1 MITFPN
7 AKINIGLNV
16 VEKRPD
22 GYHNL
27 ETIFYPVKLS
37 DALEVVEA
45 GETAFSSSGIEI
57 DATAENNLVY
67 KAYSLLAGDFD
78 LSPVKM
84 HLHKVIPFGAG
95 LGGGSADAAFALKML
110 NDYFVLGLTTT
121 QLEDYAARIGADCP
135 FFIENKPTFAHGI
148 GDQFKPVKLDLSAF
162 EIVIVKPSFSVST
175 PQAYRNIVPTK
186 PGFNLL
192 EIDQLPIEDW
202 KTVVKNDFEKSVFP
216 QFPEIE
222 KLKNQLYEAGAVYAS
237 MSGSGSAVFGIF
249 RHSPTDLDRFL
260 PKGIFIYR

>member
-186 PGFNLL
+186 PDFNLL

-216 QFPEIE
+216 QFPKIE

>member
-1 MITFPN
+1 
-7 AKINIGLNV
+7 
-16 VEKRPD
+16 
-22 GYHNL
+22 
-27 ETIFYPVKLS
+27 LS

>member
-16 VEKRPD
+16 VDTRPD

-37 DALEVVEA
+37 DALEVIEA
-45 GETAFSSSGIEI
+45 EETAFTSSGIEI
-57 DATAENNLVY
+57 DAAPENNLVFR
-67 KAYSLLAGDFD
+67 AYSLLAADFD
-78 LSPVKM
+78 LPPVKM

-110 NDYFVLGLTTT
+110 NDYFSLGLSAE
-121 QLEDYAARIGADCP
+121 QLENYAARIGADCP
-135 FFIENKPTFAHGI
+135 FFIQNKPTFAHGI
-148 GDQFKPVKLDLSAF
+148 GDQFKPVNLDLSAY
-162 EIVIVKPSFSVST
+162 EIVVIKPPFAVST
-175 PQAYRNIVPTK
+175 PQAYQNIIPAK
-186 PGFNLL
+186 PDFNLL
-192 EIDQLPIEDW
+192 KIENLPIEEW

-216 QFPEIE
+216 QFSEIE
-222 KLKNQLYEAGAVYAS
+222 KLKEKLYEAGAVYAS

-249 RHSPTDLDRFL
+249 RHLPTDLDRYL

>member
-16 VEKRPD
+16 VKKRPD

-27 ETIFYPVKLS
+27 ETIFYPVKLA

-45 GETAFSSSGIEI
+45 GETAFTSSGIEI

-78 LSPVKM
+78 LPPVKM

-95 LGGGSADAAFALKML
+95 LGGGSADAAFALKMV
-110 NDYFVLGLTTT
+110 NEYFTLGLTTT
-121 QLEDYAARIGADCP
+121 HLEDYAARIGADCP

-148 GDQFKPVKLDLSAF
+148 GDQFKPVNLDLSAF

-186 PGFNLL
+186 PDFNLL

-202 KTVVKNDFEKSVFP
+202 KTVVKKRLRKKRISAIPRNRKSKRKTLQSRCRLRFHVG
-216 QFPEIE
+216 
-222 KLKNQLYEAGAVYAS
+222 KWL
-237 MSGSGSAVFGIF
+237 GSVWYL
-249 RHSPTDLDRFL
+249 SPFTDRF
-260 PKGIFIYR
+260 G

>member
-16 VEKRPD
+16 VEKRAD

-27 ETIFYPVKLS
+27 ETIFYPVKLA
-37 DALEVVEA
+37 DALEVVDVE
-45 GETAFSSSGIEI
+45 ETSFSSSGIEI
-57 DATAENNLVY
+57 DAAPESNLVY
-67 KAYSLLAGDFD
+67 KAYSLLAGDFN
-78 LSPVKM
+78 LPPVKM

-110 NDYFVLGLTTT
+110 NDYFSLGLTIT

-135 FFIENKPTFAHGI
+135 FFIQNKPTFAYGI
-148 GDQFKPVKLDLSAF
+148 GDRFKPVNIDLSAF
-162 EIVIVKPSFSVST
+162 EIVIVKPPFSVGT
-175 PQAYRNIVPTK
+175 PQAYQNIVPVK
-186 PGFNLL
+186 PDFNLL
-192 EIDQLPIEDW
+192 EIDQLPIEEW
-202 KTVVKNDFEKSVFP
+202 KSVVKNDFEKSVFP
-216 QFPEIE
+216 QFSEIE
-222 KLKNQLYEAGAVYAS
+222 DLKNKLYEAGAVYAS

-249 RHSPTDLDRFL
+249 RHLPTNLDKYL